1 MINSFNVGLKMGGD
15 NRPLII
21 QPIGESMKEKQ
32 DFLKFLNSQID
43 LAIEKESKDIKPDEK
58 IKVSIDYDYPAGI
71 IIHAKKIKK

>member
-1 MINSFNVGLKMGGD
+1 
-15 NRPLII
+15 
-21 QPIGESMKEKQ
+21 MKDKQ

-58 IKVSIDYDYPAGI
+58 IKVSIDYDYIEDYLDNYIYIRPAGI